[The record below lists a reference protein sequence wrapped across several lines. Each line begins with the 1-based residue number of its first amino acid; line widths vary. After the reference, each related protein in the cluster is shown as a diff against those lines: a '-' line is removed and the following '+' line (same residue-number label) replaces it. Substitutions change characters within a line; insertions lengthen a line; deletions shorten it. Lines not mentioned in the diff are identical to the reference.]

1 MTERLPRTV
10 KAVRWHGLEDMRL
23 DSIAIPELKDDQVLV
38 RNYITGICG
47 TDRHTLHDGTFVDNS
62 PRSINYPAILGH
74 ESSGEI
80 IALGNNV
87 TTDLVGQPIKAGDM
101 TVFFEVLS
109 CGSCHFCRQGNWNVC
124 RRYMG
129 AALKPGTLVEY
140 YTYRSTQLI
149 KAEGI
154 THEQAA
160 LVEPSSCALHS
171 TRLADPKIGD
181 TVVIIGGG
189 CIGLLRLQMVK
200 KMGATKIMLVEAVE
214 GKRKL
219 ALELGADIV
228 LDPAVDDVVQIVA
241 SETLEGYGAD
251 VVFEDAGL
259 PETQELAIRLA
270 RPHGTV
276 MISGIS
282 PKPVTFNFFDQV
294 QLRELRLLGSI
305 GTGGLVDR
313 RNDYL
318 VVIDLIKKG
327 QIKTAPIITSVFS
340 LDDYKEAFAAAD
352 DSSRAIKVMIRT
364 VPGA

>member
-1 MTERLPRTV
+1 MRERLPKTV

-23 DSIAIPELKDDQVLV
+23 DSIPIPELQDDQVLV
-38 RNYITGICG
+38 KNHITGICG

-80 IALGNNV
+80 IALGKNV
-87 TTDLVGQPIKAGDM
+87 KTDLVGQPIKPGDM

-109 CGSCHFCRQGNWNVC
+109 CGTCHFCQQGNWNVC

-129 AALKPGTLVEY
+129 AALKPGTMVEY

-171 TRLADPKIGD
+171 TRLADPKAGD

-189 CIGLLRLQMVK
+189 CIGLLRLQIVEA
-200 KMGATKIMLVEAVE
+200 MGATKIILVEAVE

-219 ALELGADIV
+219 ARELGADIV
-228 LDPAVDDVVQIVA
+228 LDPAVDDVEQVVA

-251 VVFEDAGL
+251 LVFEDAGL
-259 PETQELAIRLA
+259 SQTQELAIRLA

-305 GTGGLVDR
+305 GTGGLPDR

-318 VVIDLIKKG
+318 VVMDLIKTG
-327 QIKTAPIITSVFS
+327 RLKTAPLITDIFD
-340 LDDYKEAFAAAD
+340 LDDYRKAFTAAD
-352 DSSRAIKVMIRT
+352 NGARAIKVMIRT
-364 VPGA
+364 A